1 MLAIVI
7 IVLVLA
13 AILSWPPI
21 TKLLRGLLGNRK
33 ELALFAIFLLVEVGL
48 VAVGLAALGP
58 RVGFYVLIASV
69 ALFAIWVTRPPARPR

>member
-1 MLAIVI
+1 MLALVI
-7 IVLVLA
+7 IVLILA

-21 TKLLRGLLGNRK
+21 SKLLRGLLGNRK

-48 VAVGLAALGP
+48 VAIGLVVLGP

-69 ALFAIWVTRPPARPR
+69 ALFAIWVRPPAKPR